1 MTDLKTAIVPLK
13 GDNYATWKVQCRMAL
28 IKDGYWDI
36 VKRTETAPTNADAR
50 QKFLTRRGKA
60 LALIGLTVD
69 PSLLYLI
76 GTEDDP
82 CAVWEKLEGQFQ
94 RKTWANKLRLRKKLV
109 TLKLKEGGSVSAH
122 IKEMTETFEALSVM
136 EAPVSEDDRVV
147 YLLASLPE
155 SYNMVVTALETQSEE
170 VPKWAL
176 VTERLLH
183 QEAKLKERL
192 APDGEAKRALTA
204 NGQSRRRKPKATFKC
219 HFCGNPGHYKRDC
232 RKFLATR
239 GQGKQSANSAEEEQR
254 GELLVTTHALTTMAE
269 GTWIVDSGATA
280 HMCNN
285 PNLFTDLKK
294 LEPPLKITLGDGRCL
309 DGTGEGTV
317 IVETLLPDGS
327 TTNCKLKNTVLVPG
341 LSYSLLSVSK
351 ASTAG
356 KTTKFDKTGCEI
368 LNGQDKVI
376 AFATRVGNLYH
387 LEYCHKTQ
395 SASVANSANKEKLW
409 HRRYGHLGEQN
420 LKQLARDNLVEH
432 FDYNSKNTI
441 GFCETCV
448 GGKHHRSPF
457 TSSTTKTSTPL
468 ELVHSDVCGRM
479 QNKSAGGAE
488 YFLTLTD
495 DHTRYSWVYMLK
507 TKDQVFE
514 YFQEWKALVEKQS
527 KYKLKTLRTDNGG
540 EYTSKRFEQYL
551 KAEGIRHEKT
561 IPKTPEQNG
570 VSERLN
576 RTLVEGARSMLLDAK
591 LAKSYWAEAVNTAVY
606 LKNRCPTKAVKG
618 KTPYEAW
625 YGKKPNVE
633 HLRVFGC
640 TAYAHVPKDERGKF
654 DSKAR
659 KCVLLGYDELI
670 KGYRLLE
677 VKSKRILHC
686 RDVRFHEQPDEP
698 EDTPTDS
705 RDTDIMIL
713 NDGEEQTEKDEQ
725 SDCERPTQVDVE
737 TVEPRRTTRI
747 RQPPNYYGV
756 EQTHLTADE
765 PTTLKDIDKSN
776 EKRKWRLAMKAELN
790 SLAQNDV
797 WDLVPLPPGKKTVG
811 SKWVFKKKTGADG
824 KVERFKA
831 RLVAQGFTQRYGDD
845 YDETFCPVVRFESLR
860 AVLALAVKN
869 GLKLHQVDVTTAFL
883 NGSLEEEV
891 YMKQPEGFIEPG
903 SENLVCRL
911 KKSIYG
917 LKQSPRCWNL
927 ALDSKLKE
935 IGLSQSSH
943 DPCIYY
949 KNEKGN
955 MLVVCVYVD
964 DIILAGQQEGSIQ
977 QVKVALASAFDIKD
991 LGRLNYFLGI
1001 KIEQKSDNSIWIGQP
1016 AYIEKL
1022 LTTHGMQNCKPVN
1035 TPVSIGNKLV
1045 KANEEDEPVN
1055 QRQYQS
1061 AVGSLMYL
1069 AVSTRPDI
1077 SYAVSSLA
1085 RFSCK
1090 PTNEHWTALKRLL
1103 RYLKGTTNLG
1113 ILYSNTGMDKCIG
1126 YTDADWAGDQ
1136 DDRKSTSGYIF
1147 LLCGGAI
1154 SWKSQ
1159 KQKCVALSTA
1169 EAEYIA
1175 MSTATQEAIW
1185 LRQLIAEVSNS
1196 SKSPT
1201 LMFEDNQSAIAMA
1214 RNPQFHGR
1222 AKHIE
1227 IKHHYVREQLSKGT
1241 VTLQYCP
1248 SHDMVADILTKGL
1261 GNASFSKLRRK
1272 SGVMD
1277 NV

>member
-1 MTDLKTAIVPLK
+1 M
-13 GDNYATWKVQCRMAL
+13 
-28 IKDGYWDI
+28 
-36 VKRTETAPTNADAR
+36 
-50 QKFLTRRGKA
+50 
-60 LALIGLTVD
+60 
-69 PSLLYLI
+69 
-76 GTEDDP
+76 
-82 CAVWEKLEGQFQ
+82 
-94 RKTWANKLRLRKKLV
+94 
-109 TLKLKEGGSVSAH
+109 
-122 IKEMTETFEALSVM
+122 
-136 EAPVSEDDRVV
+136 
-147 YLLASLPE
+147 
-155 SYNMVVTALETQSEE
+155 
-170 VPKWAL
+170 
-176 VTERLLH
+176 
-183 QEAKLKERL
+183 
-192 APDGEAKRALTA
+192 
-204 NGQSRRRKPKATFKC
+204 
-219 HFCGNPGHYKRDC
+219 
-232 RKFLATR
+232 
-239 GQGKQSANSAEEEQR
+239 
-254 GELLVTTHALTTMAE
+254 
-269 GTWIVDSGATA
+269 
-280 HMCNN
+280 
-285 PNLFTDLKK
+285 
-294 LEPPLKITLGDGRCL
+294 
-309 DGTGEGTV
+309 
-317 IVETLLPDGS
+317 
-327 TTNCKLKNTVLVPG
+327 
-341 LSYSLLSVSK
+341 
-351 ASTAG
+351 
-356 KTTKFDKTGCEI
+356 
-368 LNGQDKVI
+368 
-376 AFATRVGNLYH
+376 
-387 LEYCHKTQ
+387 
-395 SASVANSANKEKLW
+395 
-409 HRRYGHLGEQN
+409 
-420 LKQLARDNLVEH
+420 
-432 FDYNSKNTI
+432 
-441 GFCETCV
+441 
-448 GGKHHRSPF
+448 
-457 TSSTTKTSTPL
+457 
-468 ELVHSDVCGRM
+468 
-479 QNKSAGGAE
+479 
-488 YFLTLTD
+488 
-495 DHTRYSWVYMLK
+495 
-507 TKDQVFE
+507 
-514 YFQEWKALVEKQS
+514 
-527 KYKLKTLRTDNGG
+527 
-540 EYTSKRFEQYL
+540 
-551 KAEGIRHEKT
+551 
-561 IPKTPEQNG
+561 
-570 VSERLN
+570 
-576 RTLVEGARSMLLDAK
+576 
-591 LAKSYWAEAVNTAVY
+591 
-606 LKNRCPTKAVKG
+606 
-618 KTPYEAW
+618 
-625 YGKKPNVE
+625 
-633 HLRVFGC
+633 
-640 TAYAHVPKDERGKF
+640 
-654 DSKAR
+654 
-659 KCVLLGYDELI
+659 
-670 KGYRLLE
+670 
-677 VKSKRILHC
+677 
-686 RDVRFHEQPDEP
+686 RFHEQPDEP

-756 EQTHLTADE
+756 KQTHLTADE
-765 PTTLKDIDKSN
+765 PTTLKDIGKSN

-797 WDLVPLPPGKKTVG
+797 WDLVPLLPGKKTVG

-927 ALDSKLKE
+927 ALDSKVKE

-1113 ILYSNTGMDKCIG
+1113 ILYSDTGMDKCIG
-1126 YTDADWAGDQ
+1126 YTDADWEGDQ

-1185 LRQLIAEVSNS
+1185 LRQLIAEISNS

-1261 GNASFSKLRRK
+1261 GNDSFSKLRRK